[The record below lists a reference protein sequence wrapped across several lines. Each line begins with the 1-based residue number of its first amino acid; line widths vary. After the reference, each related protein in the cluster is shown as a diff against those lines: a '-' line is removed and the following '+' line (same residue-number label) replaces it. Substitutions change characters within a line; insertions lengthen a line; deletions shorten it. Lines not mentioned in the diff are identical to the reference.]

1 VISTPTATP
10 TPTPTSTPGVAA
22 IAFVKNV
29 GTASHGAGFFTSL
42 QVAVPPSGVAAG
54 DSLIVSIFAGSTT
67 STFLCS
73 DPKGNAYAQNVAAGG
88 GGIGRSAIL
97 SAHNVAA
104 LDPGDVI
111 TCTFPTTSTGSAM
124 SINEFS
130 GLLPAPLD
138 GTASATGTNN
148 SPNSGLTVATVQA
161 NELVFGFVQS
171 VAFNPAASGSNP
183 AETYADPPN
192 SDPYHFAGQSGS
204 VWPAYRIVSTTR
216 QYQVNGTGGGTGG
229 WRALVATYRGQ

>member
-1 VISTPTATP
+1 VILTPTGTP
-10 TPTPTSTPGVAA
+10 TPTATPGVAA

-29 GTASHGAGFFTSL
+29 GTASHGTGFFTNL
-42 QVAVPPSGVAAG
+42 QVAVPAAGVAAG
-54 DSLIVSIFAGSTT
+54 HSLIVSIFAGSKTV
-67 STFLCS
+67 TFLCS
-73 DPKGNAYAQNVAAGG
+73 DPKGNVYAQDVAAGG
-88 GGIGRSAIL
+88 GGVNRSAIV

-104 LDPGDVI
+104 LDPGDLI

-124 SINEFS
+124 SVNEFS

-138 GTASATGTNN
+138 GTAFASGTDN
-148 SPNSGLTVATVQA
+148 SPNSGLTAATTQG

-171 VAFNPAASGSNP
+171 VAFTPAAAGSNP

-229 WRALVATYRGQ
+229 WRAMVATYKGQ